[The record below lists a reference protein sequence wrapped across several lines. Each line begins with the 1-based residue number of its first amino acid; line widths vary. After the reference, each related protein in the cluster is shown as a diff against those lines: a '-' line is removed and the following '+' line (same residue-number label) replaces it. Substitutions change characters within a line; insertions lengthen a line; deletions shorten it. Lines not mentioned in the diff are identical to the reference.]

1 MAKLLMKDAETVH
14 AAEPDYLS
22 PALRTM
28 LFNIVN
34 SQVSCLPVDLTD
46 NPRC

>member
-14 AAEPDYLS
+14 VAEPDYLS

-34 SQVSCLPVDLTD
+34 SQVSL
-46 NPRC
+46 RCI

>member
-34 SQVSCLPVDLTD
+34 SQVKFPSSGSD
-46 NPRC
+46 NPRSN

>member
-34 SQVSCLPVDLTD
+34 SQVSFAF
-46 NPRC
+46 RWI